1 VTETTS
7 EQLPDTTVNPDRQV
21 EWESDLLSKR
31 QSQVELKHY
40 FSYNHAPLIRE
51 TRIYAGM
58 NELLA
63 EGLQLMGVGMG
74 VVFLFLGLLVGVITL
89 VSSMIQKSE
98 AATSPF
104 GMDSLSEEDLR
115 AIFTKAVKRYR
126 ADHRK

>member
-1 VTETTS
+1 
-7 EQLPDTTVNPDRQV
+7 
-21 EWESDLLSKR
+21 
-31 QSQVELKHY
+31 
-40 FSYNHAPLIRE
+40 
-51 TRIYAGM
+51 M

-89 VSSMIQKSE
+89 VSSIIQKSE

-104 GMDSLSEEDLR
+104 GMESLSEEDLR
-115 AIFTKAVKRYR
+115 AVFTKAVKRYR